1 MRCFAIVLVVVS
13 MACVAPLVYNF
24 SLCELVFSMPVLPV
38 SVRLGFRSICGG
50 SCCIRSWFVV
60 G

>member
-1 MRCFAIVLVVVS
+1 